1 MGLRFCIIGRDRS
14 GVMCPSQ
21 RIVSGTLGVDN
32 DDVHLDHTA
41 KMAKARILH
50 GKVTLFSL
58 YNYQIFGGRG
68 DSWRRNI
75 LLLLKFS
82 PTYFKSCLWQFLL
95 WCSNGK
101 FLFLHPSIFI
111 NWNFP
116 VRENSPLFTYL
127 FIQSFISGWTR
138 ISAVIIII

>member
-1 MGLRFCIIGRDRS
+1 
-14 GVMCPSQ
+14 MCPSQ

-32 DDVHLDHTA
+32 GDVHLDHTA

-68 DSWRRNI
+68 DSWRLEISCFGLNFHPLI
-75 LLLLKFS
+75 LNLAYGSSYYGVLMANF
-82 PTYFKSCLWQFLL
+82 YFFT
-95 WCSNGK
+95 
-101 FLFLHPSIFI
+101 PSIFI

-127 FIQSFISGWTR
+127 FIQSFISGWTQ